1 MRQVVQCMHSGLRGL
16 PLLKTPS
23 PSGDDVPL
31 SPSCPIHPS
40 HPTLNPKSSHS
51 SCTLPTKGI
60 MLMVPRINSS
70 EPHRTWLSP
79 PPTLS
84 APIQPYLYLLSAP
97 LPPYNPTA
105 HPLPHCSGCPGAAH
119 WCCAE
124 RGSVHISGAQ
134 HGADKRS
141 STRRFLA
148 ENVSALLFQSSTVEG
163 MNVETVRAEV
173 HTQYEPTCKMT
184 VCAALWIG

>member
-105 HPLPHCSGCPGAAH
+105 LPRPPLPAADVQEQLIGAAQN
-119 WCCAE
+119 
-124 RGSVHISGAQ
+124 VAQ
-134 HGADKRS
+134 
-141 STRRFLA
+141 STSQVLSTAQTSARALDAFL
-148 ENVSALLFQSSTVEG
+148 Q
-163 MNVETVRAEV
+163 
-173 HTQYEPTCKMT
+173 KM
-184 VCAALWIG
+184 